1 MEFEIKEN
9 AETRKINTI
18 RKQRLL
24 AAGLIDNYLGSY
36 QHEGEKAE
44 EHMKRLCSMNRSVI
58 GYLITGMRYA
68 GMKEESIRDC
78 LEGLA
83 FSYHILDDRDAEK
96 VANDF
101 LEKWGEKL

>member
-1 MEFEIKEN
+1 MKYDISEN
-9 AETRKINTI
+9 VENRKMNTI

-24 AAGLIDNYLGSY
+24 AAGLVDNYLESY
-36 QHEGEKAE
+36 QQEGEEAE
-44 EHMKRLCSMNRSVI
+44 KYMERLCSMNRSVV
-58 GYLITGMRYA
+58 GHLITGMRYA

-83 FSYHILDDRDAEK
+83 FSYHILDDCDAEK

>member
-24 AAGLIDNYLGSY
+24 AAGLVDNYLGSY
-36 QHEGEKAE
+36 QHEGERAE
-44 EHMKRLCSMNRSVI
+44 EHMKRLCSMNRAVV

-68 GMKEESIRDC
+68 GVKDEGICEC
-78 LEGLA
+78 LQGLA
-83 FSYHILDDRDAEK
+83 FAYHVLDDADAEK
-96 VANDF
+96 IANGF
-101 LEKWGEKL
+101 LENWGERL